1 MSMDLN
7 FTAAC
12 NFLQERNLF
21 FTLEEQAVLKQHTR
35 SEQIPKHSIIMQQ
48 GQPVPKLY
56 FLNEGI
62 VRLTREHNGE
72 LYTLGIVSSKEFVS
86 TPLYLVNQKDS
97 SCSLEA
103 LTDLDVLYWD
113 RQDLLNLRKIIPKM
127 HEMEMALMDR
137 VLTWVQDNQISAL
150 CLSAEERYQKLMD
163 EQPELINRIPLKYI
177 ASYLSIHQDSLSRI
191 RKSAVKLNKT

>member
-1 MSMDLN
+1 MSLELN
-7 FTAAC
+7 ITAAC

-191 RKSAVKLNKT
+191 RKSTVKLNKT